1 MSEDLGALLVLPE
14 RFQNWAG
21 QLCLLGLPTDYRT
34 LVCTLSAAIAIVLMY
49 VIWNQKWNPQK
60 KTAGLC
66 FGATLTLAAL
76 ASPYLFIYDMSILFP
91 VLVFCME
98 FLLGEEKWGLG
109 SHYLLTL
116 LLLSPLI
123 WFTSLSIV
131 QVVPIQGSVLWMS
144 VPLYLLTR
152 MIAKSERFKVQQVDQ
167 SLI

>member
-1 MSEDLGALLVLPE
+1 
-14 RFQNWAG
+14 
-21 QLCLLGLPTDYRT
+21 
-34 LVCTLSAAIAIVLMY
+34 
-49 VIWNQKWNPQK
+49 
-60 KTAGLC
+60 
-66 FGATLTLAAL
+66 
-76 ASPYLFIYDMSILFP
+76 
-91 VLVFCME
+91 ME